1 MVASYLEQGPKDT
14 ISLGF
19 ETLTKSQIVQLPAN
33 AGKYYNPISPGLIS
47 GYVVH
52 KVRDHMPKCV

>member
-33 AGKYYNPISPGLIS
+33 AWKIL
-47 GYVVH
+47 
-52 KVRDHMPKCV
+52 